1 MLTETKAEA
10 VPFVLF
16 SSIKL
21 SYCRILLQVRDDYN
35 YSSSAAEKLLVVVF
49 HFVKTLS
56 LIAVNIKP

>member
-10 VPFVLF
+10 VPFVLY

-21 SYCRILLQVRDDYN
+21 LHRCILLQVKDDYN

-49 HFVKTLS
+49 HFMKTLS
-56 LIAVNIKP
+56 LTAANIKL